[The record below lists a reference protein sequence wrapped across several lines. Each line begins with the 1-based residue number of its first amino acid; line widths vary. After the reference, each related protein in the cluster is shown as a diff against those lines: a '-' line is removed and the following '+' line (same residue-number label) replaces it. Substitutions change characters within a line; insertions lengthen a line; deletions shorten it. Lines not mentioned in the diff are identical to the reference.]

1 MQELRLSEW
10 IDERQRSGFYCFNRA
25 EAEQILQVS
34 SQAMSKALAR
44 LQNKRRIRR
53 IRKQFYV
60 ILPVEYAQ
68 IGMIPPD
75 WFVDDLMEYLGESY
89 YVGLLTAAGLH
100 GAGHQQVQEYQVVV
114 ERYLQPIKSRN
125 LSIRFFNKQIM
136 SRTPMQQIKG
146 HAGMLPL
153 STPIATAF
161 DLVRYANRIGGVD
174 SVATVLSELAEVL
187 RSEDL
192 QDCCRAEPSL
202 SVVQRL
208 GWIMDQI
215 GEKELADVLYNQLR
229 KAGKASQRALLD
241 PSGARSGNGT
251 NRWKVIKN
259 INLDLDI

>member
-1 MQELRLSEW
+1 MGCRGHHRRSVTPDELPTCRRRALVVPLLVVELEVILVGEGDLEPEAPVPGSRLS
-10 IDERQRSGFYCFNRA
+10 
-25 EAEQILQVS
+25 
-34 SQAMSKALAR
+34 K
-44 LQNKRRIRR
+44 
-53 IRKQFYV
+53 
-60 ILPVEYAQ
+60 VE
-68 IGMIPPD
+68 
-75 WFVDDLMEYLGESY
+75 
-89 YVGLLTAAGLH
+89 VGLPAMEVSGQAD
-100 GAGHQQVQEYQVVV
+100 QVVV

-125 LSIRFFNKQIM
+125 LSIRFFNKQTM

-174 SVATVLSELAEVL
+174 SVATVLSELTEVL

-208 GWIMDQI
+208 GWIMDEI